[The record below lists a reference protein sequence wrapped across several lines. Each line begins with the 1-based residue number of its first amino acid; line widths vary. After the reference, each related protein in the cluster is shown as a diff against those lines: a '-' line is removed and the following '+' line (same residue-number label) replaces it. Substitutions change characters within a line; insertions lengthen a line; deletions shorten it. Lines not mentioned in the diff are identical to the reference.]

1 MLCPYAVRF
10 ILSSF
15 NLFLSKLMGDPLHN
29 LNELHTTMQHTAELH
44 TTRWLGCVQVA
55 QTTM

>member
-1 MLCPYAVRF
+1 
-10 ILSSF
+10 
-15 NLFLSKLMGDPLHN
+15 MGDPLHN
-29 LNELHTTMQHTAELH
+29 LNELHTTMQHNAELH